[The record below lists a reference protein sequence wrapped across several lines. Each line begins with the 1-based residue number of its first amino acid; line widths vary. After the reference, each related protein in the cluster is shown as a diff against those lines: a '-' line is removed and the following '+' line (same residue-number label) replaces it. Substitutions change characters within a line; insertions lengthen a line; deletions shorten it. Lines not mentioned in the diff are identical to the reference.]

1 MTSSTSETEEQ
12 EIYRVISDALLCLC
26 EQKPNDPV
34 DFLSRKMLELIGDD
48 HSTAIRKKEIT
59 ENDIEK
65 LQLITNLTKQH
76 GVNLAGVEIIIN
88 MQEQISALNEK
99 INQIETNIKIKHG
112 EDISIIPK
120 EKNTVRTIKIEKE

>member
-48 HSTAIRKKEIT
+48 PSTAIRKKEIT
-59 ENDIEK
+59 ICHQK
-65 LQLITNLTKQH
+65 CHIKSLIAPFCKFL
-76 GVNLAGVEIIIN
+76 LIIN
-88 MQEQISALNEK
+88 CTFLQHVQIK
-99 INQIETNIKIKHG
+99 RNIIK
-112 EDISIIPK
+112 
-120 EKNTVRTIKIEKE
+120 

>member
-1 MTSSTSETEEQ
+1 MISVASEILGLHPQTLRQYERLGLVVPE
-12 EIYRVISDALLCLC
+12 RVDGKNRLYS
-26 EQKPNDPV
+26 EY
-34 DFLSRKMLELIGDD
+34 
-48 HSTAIRKKEIT
+48 
-59 ENDIEK
+59 DIEK

-99 INQIETNIKIKHG
+99 IKQIETNIKIKYG

-120 EKNTVRTIKIEKE
+120 EKQNKITIKIEKE